1 VDVVEVFWQAVI
13 DRLTL
18 RLLNRRQLTPEDF
31 EGGEAGLR
39 LGNDAFKRFL
49 ALYEE
54 HLRSESEGQGTP
66 TWRERLQAQVGA
78 VKEMVM
84 AGVVHRSITWKD
96 WKEGG
101 RADRGQE

>member
-1 VDVVEVFWQAVI
+1 VEVFRQPVI

-18 RLLNRRQLTPEDF
+18 RLLNRRQLTPVDF

-39 LGNDAFKRFL
+39 LSTDAFKRFL

-54 HLRSESEGQGTP
+54 NLRSESEGQGTP
-66 TWRERLQAQVGA
+66 TWRERLQAQVDA

-84 AGVVHRSITWKD
+84 AGVVTSFYTWK
-96 WKEGG
+96 
-101 RADRGQE
+101 Q